1 MRSIHSLCKIDVEH
15 SLTRLHATKKTI
27 KKHSR
32 FVQDVKFSPSG
43 DFFASVGADA
53 AAFLYDGK
61 TGEVVAEL
69 KDAHQGSTVSSNC
82 PPLSIK
88 NHNAPQCTL

>member
-1 MRSIHSLCKIDVEH
+1 MIRCEACTLCKIDVEH
-15 SLTRLHATKKTI
+15 SLTRLRATKKTI

-53 AAFLYDGK
+53 MAFLYDGK

-69 KDAHQGSTVSSNC
+69 KDAHQGSAVSNC
-82 PPLSIK
+82 LIK
-88 NHNAPQCTL
+88 TRNAPQCTL